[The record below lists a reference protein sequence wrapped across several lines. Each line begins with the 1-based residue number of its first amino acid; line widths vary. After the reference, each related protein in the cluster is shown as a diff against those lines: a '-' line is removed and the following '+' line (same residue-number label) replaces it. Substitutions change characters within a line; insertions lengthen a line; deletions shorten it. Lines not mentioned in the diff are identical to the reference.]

1 MAGHQPQPG
10 EARGR
15 RGEGGLPRPAAA
27 LRAASLRQP
36 RLDARHGRPGLPVT
50 ILPRLVTGDNLL
62 INFGYRGA
70 ATAPGADH
78 EATAHVTLCS
88 DDGTILDATT
98 SVFS

>member
-1 MAGHQPQPG
+1 
-10 EARGR
+10 
-15 RGEGGLPRPAAA
+15 
-27 LRAASLRQP
+27 
-36 RLDARHGRPGLPVT
+36 LPVT